1 MTSKAISLRYQVF
14 AWRESRGIAS
24 KLSLCF
30 AMAALTGLLAGV
42 RIPLPFTP
50 VPITG
55 QVLGVFLGSI
65 FLGRFYG
72 GLSQIFYVVLGLC
85 GIPWFAGWKGVSISQ
100 FLSVPSA
107 GYLIGFIFAGFYL
120 GSVADRKVKNRFFVP
135 QILSMAVA
143 TLILYFFGTLH
154 LAIVL
159 KLNFKQAIVMGVLPF
174 ILVDLLKAV
183 IAASLSYSILPK
195 MPYNG
200 EIDREETQKSKLKS

>member
-14 AWRESRGIAS
+14 AWRESRGIAI
-24 KLSLCF
+24 KLFLSLG
-30 AMAALTGLLAGV
+30 MAALTGLLAGV

-72 GLSQIFYVVLGLC
+72 GLSQIFYVGLGLC

-120 GSVADRKVKNRFFVP
+120 GNMVDRKVRNRFFVP
-135 QILSMAVA
+135 QVLSMLVA
-143 TLILYFFGTLH
+143 TGILYFFGALH
-154 LAIVL
+154 LSLAL
-159 KLNFKQAIVMGVLPF
+159 KLNLRQTFIMGILPF
-174 ILVDLLKAV
+174 ISVDLLKAV
-183 IAASLSYSILPK
+183 IAASLSCSILPK

-200 EIDREETQKSKLKS
+200 ELDRNKF